1 MVCCSVPE
9 HRGIFTSSSLRGA
22 DGKQREVNM
31 NGFTRKPASALI
43 RQQAGMY
50 AEQLEAIWH
59 AKKASDKLVSELQ
72 ASQQRLMIRPS
83 QQN

>member
-1 MVCCSVPE
+1 
-9 HRGIFTSSSLRGA
+9 
-22 DGKQREVNM
+22 M